1 MRDKLKRF
9 WKKLVS
15 FMVEAGEGIWEA
27 TKNGNY
33 PYL

>member
-9 WKKLVS
+9 WNGFVS
-15 FMVEAGEGIWEA
+15 FMLEAGRGIWEA